1 MKIFLSVSIQ
11 ENVDLHEE
19 WWRKAPQLLQDY
31 DIVHAISSL
40 DKEDFFKP
48 NEIVRR
54 NEMLQ
59 KDCDILLAE
68 YNTGNKNHIGV
79 DYELVR
85 ALDWHQPAIVWAHKE
100 YHNRIYLRY
109 LATAILP
116 TLEEAMGYIV
126 SFYPPTN
133 KRK

>member
-1 MKIFLSVSIQ
+1 MKIFLSGAIQ
-11 ENVDLHEE
+11 EDFDFQEK
-19 WWRKAPQLLQDY
+19 WWQKASSHLRDY
-31 DIVHAISSL
+31 DIVHSLTTL
-40 DKEDFFKP
+40 DKEICFEP

-59 KDCDILLAE
+59 KDCDILLVE
-68 YNTGNKNHIGV
+68 YSIPNRNYIGV

-85 ALDWHQPAIVWAHKE
+85 ALDWHQPAIVWAHE
-100 YHNRIYLRY
+100 AYRNRIYLRY

-116 TLEEAMGYIV
+116 TLEEAIDYIV
-126 SFYPPTN
+126 SYYPPTN